1 MFHDLQHGLVLTPI
15 KSLLKIQLQDYQL
28 LPRFMT
34 EVKIFKS
41 PCQTILD
48 YSGFN
53 KIILVFVNE
62 VHDYLL
68 QSVGQE
74 LCQNLIEVFNKD
86 MGL

>member
-1 MFHDLQHGLVLTPI
+1 
-15 KSLLKIQLQDYQL
+15 
-28 LPRFMT
+28 MT

-48 YSGFN
+48 CSGFN